1 MDLQTIVLISI
12 LSMWMIYQITLIIFA
27 KNKEIYNFIIL
38 LIFGGAFGF
47 FYLTNK
53 VSENEY
59 LYTFYFLNI
68 YLIGSFIIRSIM
80 FKFRRKISEKDYDN
94 MEETIEEINLSSELL
109 RNRFI
114 STIEILYEG
123 ISYRDSDG
131 SIFGSDKYIKY
142 LGIRTNNF
150 DVYAFEEKV
159 HNDDLNLYKN
169 TLEKTTN
176 KKPNYTINYRV
187 KNNGKIT
194 WIKEVGKRI
203 VVEKKVTYISVIKP
217 LDIRLYPETEIDV
230 LNGLYNYKKM
240 YEEMQEI
247 TRNKLPYNLIV
258 IKLTN
263 IPNINEK
270 YGRDIGDLMMGEY
283 LKKLQYNFIK
293 EESSIFRITGIT
305 FGVIIKDDKKFVF
318 LERALTGS
326 GELFNLSMVFGGVT
340 QTLYPNL
347 GIAESPYHGKSPD
360 KMIDEAM
367 TALKISQKNNI
378 NSNYCFFDRI

>member
-1 MDLQTIVLISI
+1 MDLQAVVLISM
-12 LSMWMIYQITLIIFA
+12 LSMWMIYQIILIVFA
-27 KNKEIYNFIIL
+27 KKKEFYNFIIL
-38 LIFGGAFGF
+38 LAFGGVFGF

-53 VSENEY
+53 ETENEY
-59 LYTFYFLNI
+59 LYTFYFLI
-68 YLIGSFIIRSIM
+68 LYLLASLMIRALTAK
-80 FKFRRKISEKDYDN
+80 FKRKLSEKDYDN

-114 STIEILYEG
+114 STIEVLYEG

-142 LGIRTNNF
+142 MGIRSNNF
-150 DVYAFEEKV
+150 DVYEFEENV
-159 HNDDLNLYKN
+159 HKDDLNLYKT

-176 KKPNYTINYRV
+176 KRPVYNINFRTV
-187 KNNGKIT
+187 NNGKTT

-203 VVEKKVTYISVIKP
+203 IIGKKVSYISVIKP
-217 LDIRLYPETEIDV
+217 LDIRQFPETEIDV
-230 LNGLYNYKKM
+230 LNGLRNYQNM
-240 YEEMQEI
+240 YDEMQEI
-247 TRNKLPYNLIV
+247 ERNKLSYNLVV

-263 IPNINEK
+263 IPNINDK

-293 EESSIFRITGIT
+293 EEGSIFRITGIT
-305 FGVIIKDDKKFVF
+305 FGVIMKDDKKFVF
-318 LERALTGS
+318 LERALSGT
-326 GELFNLSMVFGGVT
+326 GELLNLSMVFGGLT

-360 KMIDEAM
+360 KMIEEAM
-367 TALKISQKNNI
+367 KALEISCKDNI
-378 NSNYCFFDRI
+378 NSNYCFYDRI

>member
-1 MDLQTIVLISI
+1 MDLQTIILISI
-12 LSMWMIYQITLIIFA
+12 LSMWMIYQIIVLIFA
-27 KNKEIYNFIIL
+27 KKKEIYNLIIL
-38 LIFGGAFGF
+38 IAFGGVFGF

-53 VSENEY
+53 ETENEY
-59 LYTFYFLNI
+59 LYTFYFLI
-68 YLIGSFIIRSIM
+68 LYLLASFIIQALM
-80 FKFRRKISEKDYDN
+80 AKFRRKISEKDYDS

-123 ISYRDSDG
+123 ISFRDTDG
-131 SIFGSDKYIKY
+131 LIFGSDKYIKY
-142 LGIRTNNF
+142 LGIKSNNF
-150 DVYAFEEKV
+150 DVYEFEEKV
-159 HNDDLNLYKN
+159 HKDDLNLYKT

-176 KKPNYTINYRV
+176 KKPVYNINFRI
-187 KNNGKIT
+187 KNKGKII

-203 VVEKKVTYISVIKP
+203 VIQKKVSYISVIKP

-230 LNGLYNYKKM
+230 LNGLQNYQNM

-247 TRNKLPYNLIV
+247 TRNKLSYNLVV

-263 IPNINEK
+263 VPNINDK
-270 YGRDIGDLMMGEY
+270 YGRDVGDLMMGEY

-293 EESSIFRITGIT
+293 EDCSIFRITGIT
-305 FGVIIKDDKKFVF
+305 FGVIMKDDKKFVF
-318 LERALTGS
+318 LERALTGT
-326 GELFNLSMVFGGVT
+326 GELLNLSMVFGGVT

-360 KMIDEAM
+360 KMIEEAM
-367 TALKISQKNNI
+367 TALKISLKDNI
-378 NSNYCFFDRI
+378 NSNYCFYDRI

>member
-1 MDLQTIVLISI
+1 MDLQTIILISI
-12 LSMWMIYQITLIIFA
+12 LSMWMIYQIIVLIFA
-27 KNKEIYNFIIL
+27 KKKEIYNLIIL
-38 LIFGGAFGF
+38 IAFGGVFGF

-53 VSENEY
+53 ETENEY
-59 LYTFYFLNI
+59 LYTFYFLI
-68 YLIGSFIIRSIM
+68 LYLLASFIIQALM
-80 FKFRRKISEKDYDN
+80 AKFRRKISEKDYDS

-123 ISYRDSDG
+123 ISFRDTDG
-131 SIFGSDKYIKY
+131 LIFGSDKYIKY
-142 LGIRTNNF
+142 LGIKSNNF
-150 DVYAFEEKV
+150 DVYEFEEKV
-159 HNDDLNLYKN
+159 HKDDLNLYKT

-176 KKPNYTINYRV
+176 KKPVYNINFRI
-187 KNNGKIT
+187 KNKGKII

-270 YGRDIGDLMMGEY
+270 YGRDIGDLMMGKY
-283 LKKLQYNFIK
+283 LSKIQFRFLK
-293 EESSIFRITGIT
+293 ESNSLFRIDGIK
-305 FGVIIKDDKKFVF
+305 FGFIIREKFKF
-318 LERALTGS
+318 DILERGLQGTG
-326 GELFNLSMVFGGVT
+326 EMVNMEMEFGGVK
-340 QTLYPNL
+340 QKLFPKVGL
-347 GIAESPYHGKSPD
+347 SESPYEGKTAE
-360 KMIDEAM
+360 IVFQEANE
-367 TALKISQKNNI
+367 ALNNTFKE
-378 NSNYCFFDRI
+378 SATQSYCFYNRK